1 MALLDKGWVGE
12 AAAVLRPLIEDG
24 RGGAE
29 VFANL
34 GNALVKLGKILGAD
48 TACEQALALSPNPG
62 VRTKRAL
69 LLPVICA
76 SVDAMEV
83 VQLDIEQ
90 RVDALIK
97 DPPQLVDPFCEVGVP
112 TFNLSY

>member
-1 MALLDKGWVGE
+1 
-12 AAAVLRPLIEDG
+12 
-24 RGGAE
+24 
-29 VFANL
+29 
-34 GNALVKLGKILGAD
+34 
-48 TACEQALALSPNPG
+48 
-62 VRTKRAL
+62 
-69 LLPVICA
+69 VICA

-83 VQLDIEQ
+83 ARLDFEQ